1 MAYFEEIGDALSLD
15 VLRCYVV
22 AAAVVGA
29 LDLLVAQRCKAR
41 WFALH
46 ALANAIIAT
55 TSAPGVIASLADPHN
70 SGNGDVYPESSSPFA
85 PASRWPIA
93 FLNVVHLYHCLF
105 FKLTPSDIFHHGLFV
120 GGVGIPAQLFRWG
133 SMRSFMSFFAS
144 GLPGGIDCARPPA
157 QFVRA
162 ILRALMRHR
171 SDTPLLSCRADAMLA
186 LVKQGKVEKMTQ
198 RRVCASLNQWC
209 RGPGL
214 VISSFLIYSAV
225 MSGRGTFPAPFGF
238 WTASLMMYNSL
249 LYTGSSIR
257 AHEKAVTLAI
267 ATGDSAAGGTK
278 TNAYPVSAEKL
289 RQE

>member
-1 MAYFEEIGDALSLD
+1 MAYLEEIGDALSLD
-15 VLRCYVV
+15 VLQCYAV
-22 AAAVVGA
+22 AFTVVGA

-46 ALANAIIAT
+46 ALANAIIAS

-144 GLPGGIDCARPPA
+144 GLPGGIDCAPAPA
-157 QFVRA
+157 QLRPRNSVCAMPLRRA
-162 ILRALMRHR
+162 APPH
-171 SDTPLLSCRADAMLA
+171 RADAMLA

>member
-1 MAYFEEIGDALSLD
+1 MAYFDEIGDALCLD
-15 VLRCYVV
+15 VLQCYVV

-46 ALANAIIAT
+46 ALANAIIAS

-144 GLPGGIDCARPPA
+144 GLPGGIDCAPAPA
-157 QFVRA
+157 QFARA
-162 ILRALMRHR
+162 IPPAILSHSLTRAAPPH
-171 SDTPLLSCRADAMLA
+171 RADAMLA